1 MNTRTTR
8 NMLRACLAA
17 LAMLFVAG
25 WALPAQAAS
34 LSPGGTWQTTGSMI
48 SPRIAHVAALMQ
60 NGKVLV
66 AGGFDGTNILAS
78 AEIYDPAAGT
88 WKATSSLNVARDY
101 ATATVLPNGNV
112 LVAGGCCTATAELY
126 SPGTGAWTPTGSLA
140 TSRYQA
146 TATLLPNGKV
156 LVAGGIH
163 GTGALAFSLATA
175 EIYDPATGTWSAT
188 GSMNVARA
196 GQTATLLPNGKV
208 LIAGGCNGR
217 RCGTSVAS
225 AEIYDPATGTWSL
238 TGSMTTARSAHV
250 AALLPNGQ
258 VLAAGGR
265 GAGTTAEVYNP
276 ASGTWSAT
284 GSMGT
289 ARAYATATL
298 LGNGSVLVAGGQ
310 SGIASAELYN
320 PGTGTWST
328 TGSMTTG
335 RFEHTATLLPDGRVL
350 VAGGASSAGPATA
363 TAEIYTP

>member
-1 MNTRTTR
+1 
-8 NMLRACLAA
+8 
-17 LAMLFVAG
+17 
-25 WALPAQAAS
+25 
-34 LSPGGTWQTTGSMI
+34 MI
-48 SPRIAHVAALMQ
+48 SARIAHVAALLQ

-66 AGGFDGTNILAS
+66 AGGFDQTSILAS
-78 AEIYDPAAGT
+78 AEVYDPASGT
-88 WKATSSLNVARDY
+88 WQATGSLNVARDY
-101 ATATVLPNGNV
+101 ATATVLPSGKV

-126 SPGTGAWTPTGSLA
+126 SPSTGMWTQTGSLA

-163 GTGALAFSLATA
+163 GTGALAYSLATA
-175 EIYDPATGTWSAT
+175 ELYDPTTGTWSAT

-196 GQTATLLPNGKV
+196 AQTATLQANGKV
-208 LIAGGCNGR
+208 LVAGGCNGR
-217 RCGTSVAS
+217 RCGTSVAG
-225 AEIYDPATGTWSL
+225 AELYDPATGTWML
-238 TGSMTTARSAHV
+238 TGTMTTARSAHV

-276 ASGTWSAT
+276 ASGSWSAT

-289 ARAYATATL
+289 ARAYATATP

-320 PGTGTWST
+320 PANGTWSA
-328 TGSMTTG
+328 TGSMATG

-350 VAGGASSAGPATA
+350 IAGGASSAGPATA
-363 TAEIYTP
+363 SAEVYTP